1 MSGSGARAR
10 TRLAAR
16 AEGVPVEPGRPG
28 RGIPAAGAAPG
39 GGAAAGA
46 GEATR
51 GDGAT
56 SPTGP
61 GRFFRAVVEV
71 DLRPGSLDAQ
81 GEAVRSALWAM
92 GFGEVA
98 AVRVG
103 KRIELELAAPTAAA
117 AEARVR
123 TMAERLLANPVLEV
137 FRVRVK
143 PATARPE
150 ATPGPAGAAWAAG
163 PTPGPVPAAPAGSG
177 RGRGRAGPRRRA
189 RGAAGG

>member
-28 RGIPAAGAAPG
+28 RGIPPAGVARG
-39 GGAAAGA
+39 GEAGAGA

-103 KRIELELAAPTAAA
+103 KRIELDLTAPTAAA

-137 FRVRVK
+137 FRVRVE
-143 PATARPE
+143 PATARPA
-150 ATPGPAGAAWAAG
+150 ATPGPAGAAGAAG

-177 RGRGRAGPRRRA
+177 RGRGRAGTRQRA